1 MVSTDSLV
9 WQVSPCLDIIY
20 FTNILSSPCHVSITL
35 SVLYYM
41 NLSGSSSIFVSQ
53 D

>member
-35 SVLYYM
+35 SVYYM
-41 NLSGSSSIFVSQ
+41 NLGGSSSIFVSQ